1 MDPERV
7 VLFGANQPEDVYETL
22 PVREDITA
30 RGAIKEIGRHVT

>member
-7 VLFGANQPEDVYETL
+7 VVVGANQPEDVCRTL

-30 RGAIKEIGRHVT
+30 RGAVKETGGHMT